1 MRNQMFLPSIISS
14 YLKTKRFPF
23 LANHFSCLKGRACK
37 ASVWVRELMVVG
49 GGRAV
54 TADQLCQ
61 TKTSCPQPWK
71 TYKEGVFKQSI
82 HPEALPVW
90 IKVTYSDRKVIHV
103 ISVPITSLLCK
114 IRASR
119 VITWKLLWILYAPV
133 QFPFMM
139 IKNKK
144 GCTEKYH

>member
-1 MRNQMFLPSIISS
+1 M
-14 YLKTKRFPF
+14 
-23 LANHFSCLKGRACK
+23 
-37 ASVWVRELMVVG
+37 G

-119 VITWKLLWILYAPV
+119 VIT
-133 QFPFMM
+133 
-139 IKNKK
+139 
-144 GCTEKYH
+144 